1 MVTINAGLLMG
12 PDLTI
17 SNPYLKGAAEMYE
30 DGVFVTVDLDFLVDA
45 HICVY
50 EEIATYGRYLC
61 FNHIINQQQDAF
73 QLANML
79 SPLPSPPQRY
89 MPHLIMLSHK
99 FYVYIF
105 AVLLFQFFHI
115 YIHYITF
122 FIFFVCI

>member
-73 QLANML
+73 HLAKML
-79 SPLPSPPQRY
+79 SPLPSSPQRY
-89 MPHLIMLSHK
+89 MPHLNYFNS
-99 FYVYIF
+99 FTYYIICTLRNIF
-105 AVLLFQFFHI
+105 LFFFFLLHMIVWRMTQG
-115 YIHYITF
+115 
-122 FIFFVCI
+122 